1 MKASEAMR
9 RELIAAWEDSETV
22 EEAALNIQNVI
33 DRFAPAGLPIEERT
47 WGGWDLNPYS
57 NPEKCG
63 LSLLATAEEDEAYQF
78 DIIAL
83 WKDIPTGRLFMAHD
97 AGCSCPSPFENVT
110 GVSDLTEVSTFP
122 EALSFIGAQAYSN
135 PTDASLS
142 SLVTAA
148 RQAFRGR

>member
-63 LSLLATAEEDEAYQF
+63 LSLLATAEEHAAVDFGRAIKAGEFVVQNAGQKHEAISLLIGVTHRSR
-78 DIIAL
+78 IIL
-83 WKDIPTGRLFMAHD
+83 ILRQIICLQYLQQKR
-97 AGCSCPSPFENVT
+97 NRR
-110 GVSDLTEVSTFP
+110 
-122 EALSFIGAQAYSN
+122 FIF
-135 PTDASLS
+135 L
-142 SLVTAA
+142 
-148 RQAFRGR
+148 RGYTH